1 MRAALQ
7 LSAFGL
13 LLLSGACVSNSAIS
27 PTGIVLR
34 SAPSAP
40 EEGIGGLPWSAL
52 NAETF
57 ARARAEGR
65 IVLIDGSAGWC
76 HWCRV
81 MDATTYRDPAVR
93 KLLAERFL
101 PVKVDVDASP
111 DFEARYR
118 DWGWPATVLMTAD
131 AEEIGKFRGYLTPEK
146 LLDVL
151 QIAAGAQAAAVP
163 SRAALGT
170 TALETGSLGWRAE

>member
-1 MRAALQ
+1 MRAVPR

-13 LLLSGACVSNSAIS
+13 LFLSSACVSNSAIS
-27 PTGIVLR
+27 PTGIR
-34 SAPSAP
+34 IKAAPAAP
-40 EEGIGGLPWSAL
+40 EEGTGALPWSAL
-52 NAETF
+52 NSETF

-81 MDATTYRDPAVR
+81 MDSTTYRDPAVR
-93 KLLAERFL
+93 KLLSERFL

-111 DFEARYR
+111 DFEARYH

-151 QIAAGAQAAAVP
+151 QTAAGTPAAEIP
-163 SRAALGT
+163 SRAPLGT
-170 TALETGSLGWRAE
+170 TALETGPLSWRAQ

>member
-1 MRAALQ
+1 MRAVPG
-7 LSAFGL
+7 LSTIGL
-13 LLLSGACVSNSAIS
+13 LFFSSACASTSAIA
-27 PTGIVLR
+27 PGGAAIA
-34 SAPSAP
+34 SAPAAP
-40 EEGIGGLPWSAL
+40 AEGIGGLPWSAL

-93 KLLAERFL
+93 KLLSERFL

-111 DFEARYR
+111 DFEARYH

-151 QIAAGAQAAAVP
+151 ETAAGAQTAAMPARGPVQ
-163 SRAALGT
+163 A
-170 TALETGSLGWRAE
+170 TALETGPLSWRAQ

>member
-1 MRAALQ
+1 M
-7 LSAFGL
+7 
-13 LLLSGACVSNSAIS
+13 IS
-27 PTGIVLR
+27 PTGVMAR
-34 SAPSAP
+34 SVPSASD
-40 EEGIGGLPWSAL
+40 EGIDALPWSAL
-52 NAETF
+52 SAETF

-101 PVKVDVDASP
+101 PVKVDIDASP
-111 DFEARYR
+111 DFEARYHN
-118 DWGWPATVLMTAD
+118 WGWPATVLMTAD
-131 AEEIGKFRGYLTPEK
+131 AEEIGKFRGYLTAEK

-151 QIAAGAQAAAVP
+151 QTAAGAQAAAVP
-163 SRAALGT
+163 NRVPPGT
-170 TALETGSLGWRAE
+170 TALETGSMGWRAE

>member
-1 MRAALQ
+1 MRAAPQ
-7 LSAFGL
+7 LSALSL
-13 LLLSGACVSNSAIS
+13 LFLSSACASTSTIL
-27 PTGIVLR
+27 P
-34 SAPSAP
+34 
-40 EEGIGGLPWSAL
+40 GIGPLPWSAL

-118 DWGWPATVLMTAD
+118 NWGWPATVLMTAD
-131 AEEIGKFRGYLTPEK
+131 
-146 LLDVL
+146 
-151 QIAAGAQAAAVP
+151 
-163 SRAALGT
+163 
-170 TALETGSLGWRAE
+170 